1 MIEADRLR
9 WLVCT
14 RRATQGNCGVTF
26 APCWQDDHDFLI
38 ELMEGVEDIPGTAL
52 HDGISWTWET
62 FPEFMDHLDTR
73 PAVMDFA
80 PQIGHGAIRSFVM
93 GERSVDPT
101 AEPSDEE
108 LAAMADVVQE
118 AIEAGAAGL
127 SSTFAEIHQ
136 DVHGNNVP
144 GCFATTAECV
154 ALAQGAARAGYAVY
168 ETAGAPDVQKS
179 IAEGKNPMESL
190 VEIGRE
196 TTVSFLCNEQGMGR
210 SLAWLEE
217 VNAGG
222 SRVFGQVFNRAQGLL
237 LGLDGVINVFA
248 IRSPTY
254 CKYRAQP
261 LAERVRS
268 LSDPSVRATIL
279 DEYDETQGE
288 GDPLTLQASYNFENM
303 WVMDSFAPDY
313 EPLQEKCIAE
323 VAAAQGLR
331 PQEVLLDALLADDG
345 HGVVWYPYQHGY
357 NKRNYDNVRL
367 GMTHPLT
374 IFGNADAG
382 AHVAAFTDASCTTFT
397 LSFWYGKRLPFFGAS
412 LKDLFAKTGSGQT

>member
-1 MIEADRLR
+1 
-9 WLVCT
+9 
-14 RRATQGNCGVTF
+14 
-26 APCWQDDHDFLI
+26 
-38 ELMEGVEDIPGTAL
+38 
-52 HDGISWTWET
+52 
-62 FPEFMDHLDTR
+62 
-73 PAVMDFA
+73 
-80 PQIGHGAIRSFVM
+80 
-93 GERSVDPT
+93 
-101 AEPSDEE
+101 
-108 LAAMADVVQE
+108 MADVVQE

-222 SRVFGQVFNRAQGLL
+222 ARVFGQVFNRAQGLL

-288 GDPLTLQASYNFENM
+288 GDPLTLQASYNFDNM

-397 LSFWYGKRLPFFGAS
+397 LSFWCGNTAFFF
-412 LKDLFAKTGSGQT
+412 LEPVLHFW